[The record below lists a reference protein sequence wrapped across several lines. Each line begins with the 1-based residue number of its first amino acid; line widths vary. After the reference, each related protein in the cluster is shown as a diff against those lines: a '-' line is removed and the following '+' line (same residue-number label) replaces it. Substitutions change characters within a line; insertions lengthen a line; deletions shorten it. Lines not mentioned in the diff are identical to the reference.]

1 MIMKKIRIVMAD
13 DHDVVR
19 LGISALLSTV
29 DGFEIVGQASDGEEA
44 VSAVKKLNPD
54 VVILDLEMPKM
65 SGVEAA
71 RIIKLKFPQTKILIL
86 SGFENEKYVTQ
97 ILKSGAGGYV
107 VKNVGKEELAD
118 AIRVVAEGK
127 RFFSPSVSRIMVEGL
142 LKKHSAELAKLSQ
155 IREPLTDLEMEI
167 LSFLTQGLKPEK
179 IGERLSISKASVDK
193 HFTALKKKLDIHDIV
208 NLVQFAK
215 DYGFVISEEK

>member
-1 MIMKKIRIVMAD
+1 MKKIRIVMAD

-29 DGFEIVGQASDGEEA
+29 DGFEVVGQASDGEEA
-44 VSAVKKLNPD
+44 VAAVKKFKPD

-71 RIIKLKFPQTKILIL
+71 MIIKLQFPQTKILIL
-86 SGFENEKYVTQ
+86 SGFENEKYVVQ

-118 AIRVVAEGK
+118 AIRIVAEGK

-142 LKKHSAELAKLSQ
+142 LKKHSAELEKLSQ

-167 LSFLTQGLKPEK
+167 LSFLTQGLTTEK
-179 IGERLSISKASVDK
+179 IGERLEMSKLSVDK
-193 HFTALKKKLDIHDIV
+193 HFTVLKKKLDIYDIV

-215 DYGFVISEEK
+215 DYGFIINKE

>member
-1 MIMKKIRIVMAD
+1 MKKIRIVMAD

-29 DGFEIVGQASDGEEA
+29 PEFDVVGQASDGEEA
-44 VSAVKKLNPD
+44 VSAVKKFGPD

-71 RIIKLKFPQTKILIL
+71 KIIKLKYPKTKILIL
-86 SGFENEKYVTQ
+86 SGFENEKYVTE
-97 ILKSGAGGYV
+97 ILKSGSGGYV
-107 VKNVGKEELAD
+107 VKNVGKEELAE
-118 AIRVVAEGK
+118 AIRTVAEGE
-127 RFFSPSVSRIMVEGL
+127 RFFSPTVSRIMVEGL
-142 LKKHSAELAKLSQ
+142 LKKHSAELARLSH

-167 LSFLTQGLKPEK
+167 LSFLTQGLKPEQ
-179 IGERLSISKASVDK
+179 IGERLSIGTSTVEK
-193 HFTALKKKLDIHDIV
+193 HFTALKKKLDITDVV

-215 DYGFVISEEK
+215 DYGFVINKP

>member
-1 MIMKKIRIVMAD
+1 MKKIRIVMAD
-13 DHDVVR
+13 DVDVVR
-19 LGISALLSTV
+19 LGVSALLSTV
-29 DGFEIVGQASDGEEA
+29 KEFEVVEQATNGEEA
-44 VSAVKKLNPD
+44 VAAVKKFSPD

-71 RIIKLKFPQTKILIL
+71 KIIKLKYPKTKILIL

-107 VKNVGKEELAD
+107 VKSVAKAELVE
-118 AIRVVAEGK
+118 AIHTVAEGK

-142 LKKHSAELAKLSQ
+142 LKKHSAELQALSK
-155 IREPLTDLEMEI
+155 IREPMTDIEMEI
-167 LSFLTQGLKPEK
+167 LSFLTQGLTTEQ
-179 IGERLSISKASVDK
+179 IGERLSISKGAVDRK
-193 HFTALKKKLDIHDIV
+193 FTVLKKKLDIYDIV

-215 DYGFVISEEK
+215 DYGFTVNK

>member
-1 MIMKKIRIVMAD
+1 MKKIRIVMAD

-29 DGFEIVGQASDGEEA
+29 DGFEVVGQASDGEEA
-44 VSAVKKLNPD
+44 VAAVKKLKPD

-71 RIIKLKFPQTKILIL
+71 RIIKLQFPQTKILIL
-86 SGFENEKYVTQ
+86 SGFENEKYVVQ

-118 AIRVVAEGK
+118 AIRIVAEGK

-142 LKKHSAELAKLSQ
+142 LKKHSAELEKLSQ

-167 LSFLTQGLKPEK
+167 LSFLTQGLTTEK
-179 IGERLSISKASVDK
+179 IGERLEMSKVSVDK
-193 HFTALKKKLDIHDIV
+193 HFTVLKKKLDIYDIV

-215 DYGFVISEEK
+215 DYGFIINKE

>member
-1 MIMKKIRIVMAD
+1 MKKIRIVMAD

-29 DGFEIVGQASDGEEA
+29 EGFDVVGQASDGEEA
-44 VSAVKKLNPD
+44 VAAVKKLKPD

-71 RIIKLKFPQTKILIL
+71 RIIKLQFPHTKILIL
-86 SGFENEKYVTQ
+86 SGFENEKYVVQ

-118 AIRVVAEGK
+118 AIRIVAEGK

-142 LKKHSAELAKLSQ
+142 LKKHSAELEKLSQ

-167 LSFLTQGLKPEK
+167 LSFLTQGLTTEK
-179 IGERLSISKASVDK
+179 IGERLEMSKLSVDN
-193 HFTALKKKLDIHDIV
+193 HFTVLKKKLDIYDIV

-215 DYGFVISEEK
+215 DYGFIINKE

>member
-1 MIMKKIRIVMAD
+1 MKKIRIVMAD

-29 DGFEIVGQASDGEEA
+29 PEFEVVGQASDGEEA

-65 SGVEAA
+65 SGVDAA
-71 RIIKLKFPQTKILIL
+71 KIIKFKYPKTRILIL
-86 SGFENEKYVTQ
+86 SGFENEKYVTE
-97 ILKSGAGGYV
+97 ILRSGSGGYV
-107 VKNVGKEELAD
+107 VKNVGKEELAE
-118 AIRVVAEGK
+118 AIHTVAEGK

-142 LKKHSAELAKLSQ
+142 LRKHSAELAQLSH

-167 LSFLTQGLKPEK
+167 LSFLTQGLKPEQ
-179 IGERLSISKASVDK
+179 IGERLGISAAAVER
-193 HFTALKKKLDIHDIV
+193 HFTTLKKKLDITDVI
-208 NLVQFAK
+208 NLVKFAK
-215 DYGFVISEEK
+215 DYGFVVNHP

>member
-1 MIMKKIRIVMAD
+1 MKKIRIVMAD

-29 DGFEIVGQASDGEEA
+29 DGFEVVGQASDGEEA
-44 VSAVKKLNPD
+44 VAAVKKFKPD

-71 RIIKLKFPQTKILIL
+71 RIIKLQFPQTKILIL
-86 SGFENEKYVTQ
+86 SGFENEKYVVQ

-118 AIRVVAEGK
+118 AIRIVAEGK

-142 LKKHSAELAKLSQ
+142 HKKHSAELEKLSQ

-167 LSFLTQGLKPEK
+167 LSFLTQGLTTEK
-179 IGERLSISKASVDK
+179 IGERLEMSKLSVDK
-193 HFTALKKKLDIHDIV
+193 HFTVLKKKLDIYDIV

-215 DYGFVISEEK
+215 DYGFIINKE

>member
-1 MIMKKIRIVMAD
+1 MKKIRIVMAD

-29 DGFEIVGQASDGEEA
+29 PEFDVVGQASDGEEA
-44 VSAVKKLNPD
+44 VAAVKKLSPD

-71 RIIKLKFPQTKILIL
+71 KIIKLKYPKTKILIL
-86 SGFENEKYVTQ
+86 SGFENEKYVTE
-97 ILKSGAGGYV
+97 ILRSGSGGYV
-107 VKNVGKEELAD
+107 VKNVAKEELAD
-118 AIRVVAEGK
+118 AIRTVAEGK

-142 LKKHSAELAKLSQ
+142 LKKHSAELARLSH

-167 LSFLTQGLKPEK
+167 LSYLTQGLKPEQ
-179 IGERLSISKASVDK
+179 IGERLSIGTSVVEK
-193 HFTALKKKLDIHDIV
+193 HFTALKKKLDITDIV

-215 DYGFVISEEK
+215 DYGFVINKS

>member
-1 MIMKKIRIVMAD
+1 MKKIRIVMAD

-19 LGISALLSTV
+19 LGISALLSTFGDFDV
-29 DGFEIVGQASDGEEA
+29 VGQASDGEEA
-44 VSAVKKLNPD
+44 VAAVKKFNPD
-54 VVILDLEMPKM
+54 VVVLDLEMPKM

-71 RIIKLKFPQTKILIL
+71 KIIKLKYPQTKILIL

-107 VKNVGKEELAD
+107 VKNVGKDELAD
-118 AIRVVAEGK
+118 AIRIVAEGK

-142 LKKHSAELAKLSQ
+142 LKKHSAELEKLSR

-167 LSFLTQGLKPEK
+167 LSFLTQGLKIEQ
-179 IGERLSISKASVDK
+179 IGKRLSMSKSSVDK
-193 HFTALKKKLDIHDIV
+193 HFTALKKKLDIYDIV
-208 NLVQFAK
+208 NLVEFAK
-215 DYGFVISEEK
+215 DYGFIINKE

>member
-1 MIMKKIRIVMAD
+1 MDRKKIRIVMAD

-29 DGFEIVGQASDGEEA
+29 PEFEVVGQASDGEEA

-54 VVILDLEMPKM
+54 VVILDLEMPRM

-71 RIIKLKFPQTKILIL
+71 KIVKLKFPKTKILIL
-86 SGFENEKYVTQ
+86 SGFENEKYVTE

-118 AIRVVAEGK
+118 AIRTVAEGK

-142 LKKHSAELAKLSQ
+142 LKKHSAELARLSHL
-155 IREPLTDLEMEI
+155 REPLTDIEMEI
-167 LSFLTQGLKPEK
+167 LSFLTQGLTPPQ
-179 IGERLSISKASVDK
+179 IGERLSMATATIEK
-193 HFTALKKKLDIHDIV
+193 HFTTLKKKLDITDVV

-215 DYGFVISEEK
+215 DYGFTVQKT

>member
-1 MIMKKIRIVMAD
+1 MKKIRIVMAD

-29 DGFEIVGQASDGEEA
+29 PEFDVVGQGSDGEEA
-44 VSAVKKLNPD
+44 VAAVKKFSPD

-65 SGVEAA
+65 SGVDAA
-71 RIIKLKFPQTKILIL
+71 KIIKLKYPKTKILIL

-142 LKKHSAELAKLSQ
+142 LKKHSAELATLSQ
-155 IREPLTDLEMEI
+155 IREPMTDIEMEI
-167 LSFLTQGLKPEK
+167 LSFLTQGLKPEQ
-179 IGERLSISKASVDK
+179 IAERLSITKTAVEK
-193 HFTALKKKLDIHDIV
+193 HFTVLKKKLDITDVV

-215 DYGFVISEEK
+215 DYGFIINKI

>member
-1 MIMKKIRIVMAD
+1 MKKIRIVMAD

-29 DGFEIVGQASDGEEA
+29 PEFDVVGQASDGEEA
-44 VSAVKKLNPD
+44 VAAVKKFGPD

-71 RIIKLKFPQTKILIL
+71 KIIKLKYPKTKILIL
-86 SGFENEKYVTQ
+86 SGFENEKYVTE
-97 ILKSGAGGYV
+97 ILRSGSGGYV

-118 AIRVVAEGK
+118 AIRTVAEGK

-142 LKKHSAELAKLSQ
+142 LKKHSAELATLSH

-167 LSFLTQGLKPEK
+167 LSYLTQGLKPDQ
-179 IGERLSISKASVDK
+179 IGERLSMSASSVEK
-193 HFTALKKKLDIHDIV
+193 QFTALKKKLDITDIV

-215 DYGFVISEEK
+215 DYGFVISKT

>member
-1 MIMKKIRIVMAD
+1 MKKIRIVMAD

-29 DGFEIVGQASDGEEA
+29 DGFDVVGQASDGEEA
-44 VSAVKKLNPD
+44 VAAVKKLKPD

-71 RIIKLKFPQTKILIL
+71 RIIKLQFPQTKILIL
-86 SGFENEKYVTQ
+86 SGFENEKYVVQ

-118 AIRVVAEGK
+118 AIRIVADGK

-142 LKKHSAELAKLSQ
+142 LKKHSAELEKLSQ

-167 LSFLTQGLKPEK
+167 LSFLTQGLTTEK
-179 IGERLSISKASVDK
+179 IGERLEMSKSSVDK
-193 HFTALKKKLDIHDIV
+193 HFTVLKKKLDIYDIV

-215 DYGFVISEEK
+215 DYGFIINKE